1 MLTLR
6 QQLRGLVL
14 LAEAAQRHSAAS
26 VACSVPPGRPWQL
39 QTLAGM
45 HSSRSLEA
53 QPLAGI
59 TQWLA
64 QRMPASLGGIKDG
77 ELDIETFASSITQAR
92 RLGGL
97 TGFVHGTSAISDST
111 VQGGLRLF
119 EHIIGAM
126 RPEEKKDLALFDRAA
141 RQRVAAEARCTTG
154 QVDDCIARFLWTQ
167 QMTRRVGW
175 LAACLAGVFG
185 VQRRGCLGG
194 QQLAALKKEGKE
206 LPNDM
211 AALEARLGTWR
222 SYKTEHDTAD
232 GGSAAAVPLAHLD
245 AKGKPCGLA
254 GMPVGKNTKCPTTK
268 RSFKA
273 CCGKSLKLV

>member
-39 QTLAGM
+39 QALAGM

-167 QMTRRVGW
+167 QMTR
-175 LAACLAGVFG
+175 
-185 VQRRGCLGG
+185 
-194 QQLAALKKEGKE
+194 QLAALKKEGKE

-273 CCGKSLKLV
+273 CCGKSLRLV